1 MMKAFKKIEIRGNE
15 KDLIDLLEG
24 IKSKKHQNFTYI
36 AEKSD
41 DYASMISLPK
51 NCTAT
56 FLSNEI
62 ENAIVYIWLVIS
74 NNLLYISNITPNK
87 SGQLTYEQY
96 NFIINKFY
104 EEVIKIQEKN
114 SVTVN
119 ITKDNLSIEDL
130 AGTET
135 YRKLKNWIDSA
146 NPSTLNTNHFDFK
159 RWCDFIF
166 TAHSSKSELTST
178 QFERYLIEDEKFYD
192 EELVSKI
199 ALEYE
204 YSII

>member
-1 MMKAFKKIEIRGNE
+1 MIQRCTNE
-15 KDLIDLLEG
+15 K
-24 IKSKKHQNFTYI
+24 
-36 AEKSD
+36 
-41 DYASMISLPK
+41 
-51 NCTAT
+51 
-56 FLSNEI
+56 
-62 ENAIVYIWLVIS
+62 V
-74 NNLLYISNITPNK
+74 PNYSSYGAK
-87 SGQLTYEQY
+87 G
-96 NFIINKFY
+96 
-104 EEVIKIQEKN
+104 
-114 SVTVN
+114 VTVCDEWKN
-119 ITKDNLSIEDL
+119 DLMSFYNWAIKNGYKDNLSIEDL

-192 EELVSKI
+192 EELVSKF

-204 YSII
+204 YSLHLLKEYDNR